1 MRRTALALALAL
13 PLALLLAAGTPDLA
27 WAQRTPDDGNALTPR
42 LRPDLRS
49 VTVTGYA
56 QRGSK
61 LVQLDR
67 RKLTYNKKGELV
79 REDQF
84 NAKGRR
90 LFTTRYR
97 YDGAS
102 RLLQRSMHVP
112 GKKTD
117 VRHYR
122 YQLDA
127 KGRISQVRVH
137 VPAHHKWLRWSYIHD
152 DNGDTRVLE
161 YDRGTR
167 HDKNEYQRGSKQY
180 DAKGRLTRRCN
191 TGGWCT
197 MLWYDAQG
205 NVAGQR
211 DQNRRTHNHRSFS
224 NTYDSKGRLLT
235 AKRDAQLLR
244 FSYNGRQDVTSITT
258 SVRGSV
264 QSKRTYTYRYR

>member
-1 MRRTALALALAL
+1 M
-13 PLALLLAAGTPDLA
+13 
-27 WAQRTPDDGNALTPR
+27 
-42 LRPDLRS
+42 
-49 VTVTGYA
+49 TVTGYG

-61 LVQLDR
+61 LVQQDR
-67 RKLTYNKKGELV
+67 RKLTYNQKGELV
-79 REDQF
+79 REDHF

-97 YDGAS
+97 YEGAS

-117 VRHYR
+117 VRYYR
-122 YQLDA
+122 YQLDT
-127 KGRISQVRVH
+127 KGRISEVRIH
-137 VPAHHKWLRWSYIHD
+137 VPSQQKWLRWSYIHD
-152 DNGDTRVLE
+152 DNGNVRVLE

-167 HDKNEYQRGSKQY
+167 TDKNEYQRGSKQY
-180 DAKGRLTRRCN
+180 DARGRLTRRCN

-211 DQNRRTHNHRSFS
+211 DQHGRRHNHRSFS
-224 NTYDSKGRLLT
+224 NTYDAQGRLMT
-235 AKRDAQLLR
+235 SQRDGRLLR
-244 FSYNGRQDVTSITT
+244 FSHNARRDVTTITT

-264 QSKRTYTYRYR
+264 YSKRTYAYRYR